1 MSDLD
6 LRVLLALER
15 LELNLFRGRSPIDD
29 RPRIFGG
36 QVIAQ
41 ALLAAYE
48 TVTDRVCHSL
58 HAYFIRP
65 GDPRIPIIYEVD
77 RARDGASFTT
87 RRVIAIQNGRQ
98 IFNMAASFQQ
108 PEGGVEHQDAMPQ
121 GLPGPDG
128 FPTLAELETN
138 YLAKQ
143 APPRSELRGPD
154 PFDMRFVEPS
164 PEDFLQKP
172 QPARQRAWLR
182 ARCELGDDPRWH
194 QVALAYASDLWFLA
208 AGLQPHQIHWAM
220 PNVMIASLDHAIWF
234 HRPSDMT
241 EWHLYDM
248 QSPSASGARGFNL
261 GAVFS
266 PDGRLIAST
275 AQEGLMRISAAD

>member
-154 PFDMRFVEPS
+154 PFDMAAEGGRQVRRVELADP
-164 PEDFLQKP
+164 DLGCDLQRRSGRDEQLILP
-172 QPARQRAWLR
+172 IGQ
-182 ARCELGDDPRWH
+182 D
-194 QVALAYASDLWFLA
+194 VAH
-208 AGLQPHQIHWAM
+208 G
-220 PNVMIASLDHAIWF
+220 
-234 HRPSDMT
+234 
-241 EWHLYDM
+241 
-248 QSPSASGARGFNL
+248 
-261 GAVFS
+261 
-266 PDGRLIAST
+266 
-275 AQEGLMRISAAD
+275 